1 MDVARDKEQSFY
13 QMKFDLAEAKRHRGG
28 KCLEDLAQDAKK
40 SGRKPATDVDPRPYY
55 PMQLD
60 AAKMQRMSE
69 EERKKLIAAGKCFG
83 CKQTGHLY
91 RDCEERPKRKGKGK
105 QKTLR
110 VRPKPRAPTA
120 EASATIEEVS
130 SDSEEEGTQ
139 TSKKVDAP
147 PAYSKKDLMAAIKKV
162 SMEDCDD
169 LLDSAALD
177 FDQDLQIAQSHRP
190 GCGQYVYTECT
201 LN

>member
-1 MDVARDKEQSFY
+1 MDVVRDEEQSFY

-28 KCLEDLAQDAKK
+28 KCLKDLAQDAKK

-60 AAKMQRMSE
+60 AVKMQRMSE
-69 EERKKLIAAGKCFG
+69 EERKKLIAAGKCFR

-91 RDCEERPKRKGKGK
+91 RNCEERPKRKGKG
-105 QKTLR
+105 QQRTPR
-110 VRPKPRAPTA
+110 VRLKPRARTA

-130 SDSEEEGTQ
+130 SESEDEGTQ

-147 PAYSKKDLMAAIKKV
+147 PTYSKKDLMAAIKKL
-162 SMEDCDD
+162 SMEDRND

-177 FDQDLQIAQSHRP
+177 FDQDF
-190 GCGQYVYTECT
+190 
-201 LN
+201 